1 MRKKVYLVLFFAI
14 AAAIGVLAGGCAR
27 SAATPTPA
35 GSAPAAP
42 QAPAAPPAQQVF
54 SLKMQSSWPATLT
67 LHEQA
72 LWLAQEIEK
81 LSGGRLKIEMLPAG
95 AIVGALDVADA
106 TSKGVIDGAHT
117 WPGYLA
123 GKHPAGNALSHGTQF
138 GMDFIDFYGWYWEGG
153 GWELLNEYYQQVLK
167 LNVVSFPVLTAGP
180 QALGWFPREIK
191 SMDDLKGLKF
201 RIPGVGAEIMQK
213 AGMSVVTLPGGEI
226 IPALER
232 KVIDGAEWVG
242 CVEDQRLGFQN
253 ILKIHYSPGVHEIV
267 TVGDLIINKDTW
279 DKLPAD
285 LQEIVKVA
293 TQHLYFRW
301 WVRYHKQNAEA
312 CQALIKQGVR
322 INRTPPEVYEQL
334 IKIWDDITEAQAA
347 KDPFYRKVVE
357 SQKQYASLIVPYRL
371 SYWPSYELVGNHYWK
386 DKVYMR

>member
-1 MRKKVYLVLFFAI
+1 MRRVTFALLIALMSVMGLI
-14 AAAIGVLAGGCAR
+14 AAGCAR
-27 SAATPTPA
+27 PAATPTPA
-35 GSAPAAP
+35 AGP
-42 QAPAAPPAQQVF
+42 APAAPPAAAPAPQQQVF

-72 LWLAQEIEK
+72 VWFAQEVEK
-81 LSGGRLKIEMLPAG
+81 LTGGRVKIEMLPAG
-95 AIVGALDVADA
+95 AIVGAFEVADA

-117 WPGYLA
+117 WPGYWA

-138 GMDFIDFYGWYWEGG
+138 GMDYIDFYGWYWEGG

-167 LNVVSFPVLTAGP
+167 LNVVSFPILTAGP

-191 SMDDLKGLKF
+191 SMDDLKGLRF
-201 RIPGVGAEIMQK
+201 RIPGVGSEIMQK
-213 AGMSVVTLPGGEI
+213 AGASVVTLPGGEI

-232 KVIDGAEWVG
+232 KVLDGAEWVG

-253 ILKIHYSPGVHEIV
+253 ILKLHYSPGVHEIV
-267 TVGDLIINKDTW
+267 TVGDVIINKDTW
-279 DKLPAD
+279 NKMSPDI
-285 LQEIVKVA
+285 QEIIKVA
-293 TQHLYFRW
+293 AQHLYFRW

-312 CQALIKQGVR
+312 CQALLKQGVR

-334 IKIWDDITEAQAA
+334 LKIWDDITEAQAA
-347 KDPFYRKVVE
+347 KDPFYRKVID
-357 SQKQYASLIVPYRL
+357 SQKQYASLVVPYRL
-371 SYWPSYELVGNHYWK
+371 SYWPSYDLVGNHYWK